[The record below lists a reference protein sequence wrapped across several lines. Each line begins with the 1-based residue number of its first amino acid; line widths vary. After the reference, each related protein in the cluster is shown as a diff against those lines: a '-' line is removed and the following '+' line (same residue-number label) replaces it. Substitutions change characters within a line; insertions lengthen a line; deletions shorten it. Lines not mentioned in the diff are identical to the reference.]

1 MRIFVVAPTWLG
13 DSVMSLPLVG
23 YLAAAEGVRVTV
35 VVRAGTS
42 RVYWGTE
49 GVSDV
54 VVLGETG
61 RLGRIS
67 TERRLVKALRA
78 DGAVLLAPSFSSALG
93 VFLAG
98 VSVRV
103 GVDADARRF
112 LLTDRVSS
120 RGLRQE
126 HLSENYLK
134 LGRVLSRRLGLPPN
148 RRYAVPR
155 VRVFESEREALARRF
170 DATRRKGGYV
180 VVVPGATYGPTKSW
194 PRDKYREFV
203 RRLSDDVL
211 IVLGGS
217 VGERELCSS
226 VGEGTAGVVNLAGET
241 TLGEFIALLAGA
253 RAVIANDSGA
263 PHLAASLGTPVV
275 VIFGSTSPLWTAPLG
290 EEVHVVRE
298 PVHCSPC
305 YRRECPTHL
314 ECYQGITVEKVL
326 DASRLVLKK
335 SIEKNESR

>member
-155 VRVFESEREALARRF
+155 V
-170 DATRRKGGYV
+170 
-180 VVVPGATYGPTKSW
+180 
-194 PRDKYREFV
+194 
-203 RRLSDDVL
+203 
-211 IVLGGS
+211 
-217 VGERELCSS
+217 
-226 VGEGTAGVVNLAGET
+226 
-241 TLGEFIALLAGA
+241 
-253 RAVIANDSGA
+253 
-263 PHLAASLGTPVV
+263 
-275 VIFGSTSPLWTAPLG
+275 
-290 EEVHVVRE
+290 
-298 PVHCSPC
+298 
-305 YRRECPTHL
+305 
-314 ECYQGITVEKVL
+314 
-326 DASRLVLKK
+326 
-335 SIEKNESR
+335 